1 MPLVPNIPGVSP
13 ASYLEIL
20 AAETKF
26 WVERELAGMYETVL
40 VPTDGSE
47 KSAVA
52 VEHAIGVAKRND
64 ATLHT
69 IHVTELGHNSDALDE
84 AEFGDTIERVQKAG
98 KDAVSEVAA
107 RANRDGVD
115 VESTVTEGTAT
126 QAILNYVESHDIDIV
141 VMGTEGRS
149 EAAREVIGSVTE
161 TVIRSTPVPVLT
173 VNIDPL
179 TDEE

>member
-1 MPLVPNIPGVSP
+1 
-13 ASYLEIL
+13 
-20 AAETKF
+20 
-26 WVERELAGMYETVL
+26 MYETVL

-69 IHVTELGHNSDALDE
+69 IHVTELGHQSDSLDE

-98 KDAVSEVAA
+98 QQAVAA
-107 RANRDGVD
+107 VTEQAREEGLA
-115 VESTVTEGTAT
+115 VESTTTEGNAT
-126 QAILNYVESHDIDIV
+126 KAILNYVRAHDIDIV

-149 EAAREVIGSVTE
+149 AAAREVIGSVTE
-161 TVIRSTPVPVLT
+161 SVIRSTPIPVLT
-173 VNIDPL
+173 INTDPL
-179 TDEE
+179 PDED

>member
-1 MPLVPNIPGVSP
+1 
-13 ASYLEIL
+13 
-20 AAETKF
+20 
-26 WVERELAGMYETVL
+26 MYETVL

-52 VEHAIGVAKRND
+52 VDHAIGVAKRNE

-69 IHVTELGHNSDALDE
+69 IHVTELGHRSDALDE
-84 AEFGDTIERVQKAG
+84 AEFEDTIERIQNAG
-98 KDAVSEVAA
+98 QDAVSEVTAC
-107 RANRDGVD
+107 ANEAGVA

-126 QAILNYVESHDIDIV
+126 QAILDYVAAHDVDIV

-173 VNIDPL
+173 INIDPL
-179 TDEE
+179 ADEE

>member
-1 MPLVPNIPGVSP
+1 
-13 ASYLEIL
+13 LEVL
-20 AAETKF
+20 LAETKF
-26 WVERELAGMYETVL
+26 VMEREPRRMYETVL

-69 IHVTELGHNSDALDE
+69 IHVTELGHQSDALDDE
-84 AEFGDTIERVQKAG
+84 AFGDTIERVQKAG
-98 KDAVSEVAA
+98 ENAVAA
-107 RANRDGVD
+107 VTERASEDSLD
-115 VESTVTEGTAT
+115 VESTVTDGNAT
-126 QAILNYVESHDIDIV
+126 EAILEYVERHDIDII

>member
-1 MPLVPNIPGVSP
+1 
-13 ASYLEIL
+13 
-20 AAETKF
+20 
-26 WVERELAGMYETVL
+26 MYETVL

-69 IHVTELGHNSDALDE
+69 IHVTELGHQSDALDDE
-84 AEFGDTIERVQKAG
+84 AFGDTIERVQKAG
-98 KDAVSEVAA
+98 ENAVAA
-107 RANRDGVD
+107 VTERASEDSLD
-115 VESTVTEGTAT
+115 VESTVTDGNAT
-126 QAILNYVESHDIDIV
+126 EAILEYVERHDIDII

>member
-1 MPLVPNIPGVSP
+1 
-13 ASYLEIL
+13 LEVL
-20 AAETKF
+20 LAETKF
-26 WVERELAGMYETVL
+26 VMEREPRRMYETVL

-69 IHVTELGHNSDALDE
+69 IHVTELGHQSDALDDE
-84 AEFGDTIERVQKAG
+84 AFGDTIERVQKAG
-98 KDAVSEVAA
+98 ENAVAA
-107 RANRDGVD
+107 VTERASEDGLD
-115 VESTVTEGTAT
+115 VESTVTEGNAT
-126 QAILNYVESHDIDIV
+126 EAILEYAERHDIDII

-149 EAAREVIGSVTE
+149 AAAREVIGSVTE

>member
-1 MPLVPNIPGVSP
+1 
-13 ASYLEIL
+13 LEVL
-20 AAETKF
+20 LAETKF
-26 WVERELAGMYETVL
+26 VMEREPRRMYETVL

-69 IHVTELGHNSDALDE
+69 IHVTELGHQSDALDDE
-84 AEFGDTIERVQKAG
+84 AFGDTIERVQKAG
-98 KDAVSEVAA
+98 ENAVAA
-107 RANRDGVD
+107 VTERASEAGLD
-115 VESTVTEGTAT
+115 VESTVTDGNAT
-126 QAILNYVESHDIDIV
+126 EAILEYVERHDIDII

>member
-1 MPLVPNIPGVSP
+1 
-13 ASYLEIL
+13 
-20 AAETKF
+20 
-26 WVERELAGMYETVL
+26 MYETVL

-52 VEHAIGVAKRND
+52 VEHALGVAKRND

-69 IHVTELGHNSDALDE
+69 IHVTELGHNADALDDE
-84 AEFGDTIERVQKAG
+84 EFGDTIDRVQKAG
-98 KDAVSEVAA
+98 ENAVAA
-107 RANRDGVD
+107 VTERASEEGLD
-115 VESTVTEGTAT
+115 VESTVTEGNAT
-126 QAILNYVESHDIDIV
+126 QAILEYVERHDIDIV

-149 EAAREVIGSVTE
+149 AAAREVIGSVTE

-173 VNIDPL
+173 ITTDPL

>member
-1 MPLVPNIPGVSP
+1 
-13 ASYLEIL
+13 LEVL
-20 AAETKF
+20 LAETKF
-26 WVERELAGMYETVL
+26 VMEREPRRMYETVL

-69 IHVTELGHNSDALDE
+69 IHVTELGHQSDALDDE
-84 AEFGDTIERVQKAG
+84 AFGDTIERVQKAG
-98 KDAVSEVAA
+98 ENAVAA
-107 RANRDGVD
+107 VTERASEAGLD
-115 VESTVTEGTAT
+115 VESTVTDGNAT
-126 QAILNYVESHDIDIV
+126 EAILEYVERHDIDII

-179 TDEE
+179 TNEE